1 MGRSSD
7 RRSAR
12 AARLPPP
19 ARPAIL
25 GSMDQER
32 LDYDDPPVA
41 WSPARPLRFA
51 SRGFA
56 VLAGGLVL
64 AVMVGEFLVLRR
76 IVWWGWAILLVLVAG
91 PFPLVALAARRV
103 NRAAR
108 GRRTARACGW
118 VVVGLGCVL
127 VFLPLYDV
135 QRWMDR
141 GSWPDRPAM
150 AAVGFH
156 LVAAQWAAA
165 VVATVVGWQAIGGR
179 LRPLVVRW
187 VQSVPSVAGPDADD
201 AGARH
206 PSRMRTRVVFI
217 VLAWSSPAIPVL
229 VLLVMVGLWIYGTQ
243 PGKNNAVTH
252 DEYRAIGMVLM
263 AAQVAGLVLAGA
275 SAAGIRCRWGA
286 ALIAPGAVLGVVLN
300 LPCLGLTSLWTGFF
314 SHEGPMV

>member
-1 MGRSSD
+1 
-7 RRSAR
+7 
-12 AARLPPP
+12 
-19 ARPAIL
+19 
-25 GSMDQER
+25 MDQEHE
-32 LDYDDPPVA
+32 DYAESTVA

-64 AVMVGEFLVLRR
+64 AVMVGEFLVVHRV
-76 IVWWGWAILLVLVAG
+76 VWWGWVVVLLLVAG
-91 PFPLVALAARRV
+91 PFPLVAVAARRV

-135 QRWMDR
+135 HRWMD
-141 GSWPDRPAM
+141 GGNWPDRPAM

-179 LRPLVVRW
+179 LGPLLVRW
-187 VQSVPSVAGPDADD
+187 VQSIPSVARQEA
-201 AGARH
+201 AGAGDRD
-206 PSRMRTRVVFI
+206 PSRRRTRVVFI
-217 VLAWSSPAIPVL
+217 VLAWLSPAIPVL
-229 VLLVMVGLWIYGTQ
+229 ALLVMFGIWTYVNQ
-243 PGKNNAVTH
+243 PGNNKAVSK
-252 DEYRAIGMVLM
+252 DEYRQIGVALL
-263 AAQVAGLVLAGA
+263 AAQVAGLVFAGV
-275 SAAGIRCRWGA
+275 SAAGIRCRSGA
-286 ALIAPGAVLGVVLN
+286 ALIAPGAVLGLVLN
-300 LPCLGLTSLWTGFF
+300 LPCLGLTTLWTGFF